1 MQLHTIH
8 YFQTVVWL
16 FESKN
21 LVFLR
26 IHFSGID
33 GPGFSRR
40 SGRGAKT
47 WPATSA
53 HSPLSA
59 DLDCR
64 LVFRKIV
71 IFWWNCHIY
80 LNVQQ
85 VITWTGQFAVRRRP
99 VHTPTDHFDTF
110 HQLTRFPPH
119 TSFAYQRICS
129 TKVKHLMANLCSIA
143 FMVGCGGCEM
153 QCLLYSDDIEQCLL
167 ALQYTKTKEVNIES
181 SMTSLP

>member
-1 MQLHTIH
+1 MQLHTLH

-64 LVFRKIV
+64 LVFGKIV

-99 VHTPTDHFDTF
+99 VHTPPDHFDTF

-119 TSFAYQRICS
+119 TSFAYQRKCS

-143 FMVGCGGCEM
+143 FMAGCGGCEM
-153 QCLLYSDDIEQCLL
+153 QCLLNSDDIDTMFTCIAIYED
-167 ALQYTKTKEVNIES
+167 
-181 SMTSLP
+181 